1 MSRQSWLLILIFL
14 LSVPIKLLASTQL
27 VWEIDYVPV
36 IQRGIVWLDGGAFPA
51 YGTLSSVA
59 AFNLP
64 FLVWLQLP
72 VMLFTR
78 HIPTVLILTQLLW
91 NFLGTVFVY
100 RLGHEMFRP
109 TIGLIG
115 ATIFTFTDVSIAGS
129 YTAWAQLLLPTFYV
143 IVLYLLYQWR
153 RSGHDRYPAL
163 CLIVTTAAFMTH
175 FSAVLLY
182 GVLIGVGVIVSLPLR
197 WRGLLIGIVASLF
210 MLAPYLAFQVERE
223 FVDLK
228 AFFSRQITISQA
240 VLDQYAYLKPEA
252 QFATTPV
259 SIPDGDDSPLV
270 NLPEDAPISSS
281 RLERAI
287 VWGLSVPQQYVEGMA
302 LMFGTKL
309 GNLRSAILP
318 LYLLNEVLRIGIILL
333 LFGGYLVGMV
343 KFIRYLRIYWRT
355 HDKTTLKD
363 RYDALGTV
371 IVTTEAGSVV
381 FILAFVLILLTG
393 LIITRASP
401 LSQPT
406 YYTGLLGIEF
416 LVIAYALVWLLE
428 KFVQSESTRRL
439 LLIGL
444 VASIAILPALDR
456 FVRVTMHNPEQ
467 FTPFNVWLYSS
478 MEAVTDWIANDWD
491 GGDSLTVAYDILP
504 ELPQFWWVAPWHT
517 IDESYRIGMAYDALL
532 ELNHGLTN
540 LNQSAVGIA
549 ELPDYLIV
557 FDPSLSRYALDS
569 YQVEVFGAI
578 HVLKP
583 QE

>member
-1 MSRQSWLLILIFL
+1 M
-14 LSVPIKLLASTQL
+14 
-27 VWEIDYVPV
+27 PV
-36 IQRGIVWLDGGAFPA
+36 IQRGLVWLDGGAFPA

-72 VMLFTR
+72 VMLFTH
-78 HIPTVLILTQLLW
+78 HIPTILILTQLIW
-91 NFLGTVFVY
+91 NFLGTMFVY
-100 RLGHEMFRP
+100 RLGREMFRP

-163 CLIVTTAAFMTH
+163 CLIVTTATFMTH

-182 GVLIGVGVIVSLPLR
+182 GVIIGVGVIVRLPLR
-197 WRGLLIGIVASLF
+197 WRGLLIGIIVSLL

-228 AFFSRQITISQA
+228 AFFSRQTTIPQA
-240 VLDQYAYLKPEA
+240 VLDQYAYLKPENQVIPTA
-252 QFATTPV
+252 ISTTQANTPPTVNNEPV
-259 SIPDGDDSPLV
+259 Q
-270 NLPEDAPISSS
+270 SS

-287 VWGLSVPQQYVEGMA
+287 TWGLSVPQQYIEGMA

-309 GNLRSAILP
+309 GNLRTYILP
-318 LYLLNEVLRIGIILL
+318 LYLINEALRVGTILL
-333 LFGGYLVGMV
+333 LFGGYITG
-343 KFIRYLRIYWRT
+343 FIRFVRHLRTYWRT

-363 RYDALGTV
+363 RYDSLGTV
-371 IVTTEAGSVV
+371 LVTTEAGSVV

-401 LSQPT
+401 SIQPT
-406 YYTGLLGIEF
+406 YYTGLLGIEL
-416 LVIAYALVWLLE
+416 LVIAYALVRLLE
-428 KFVQSESTRRL
+428 KFIQSKSVGKW

-456 FVRVTMHNPEQ
+456 IVRVTTHNDEP

-478 MEAVTDWIANDWD
+478 IDDATDWIAEDWE

-517 IDESYRIGMAYDALL
+517 IDETYRIGMAYDVLL

-540 LNQSAVGIA
+540 LNESPVGIA

-557 FDPSLSRYALDS
+557 FEHGLSRYELGD
-569 YQVEVFGAI
+569 YEIQTFGAI
-578 HVLKP
+578 YVLKP
-583 QE
+583 KE

>member
-1 MSRQSWLLILIFL
+1 MSRHAWLLIFIFL

-36 IQRGIVWLDGGAFPA
+36 IQRGISWLDGGAFPA
-51 YGTLSSVA
+51 SGTLSSVA

-72 VMLFTR
+72 VMFFTR
-78 HIPTVLILTQLLW
+78 HIPTILILTQLIW

-100 RLGHEMFRP
+100 RLGREMFRP

-182 GVLIGVGVIVSLPLR
+182 GVIIGVGVIVRLPLR
-197 WRGLLIGIVASLF
+197 WRGLLMGIVASLL
-210 MLAPYLAFQVERE
+210 MLSPYLAFQVERE

-228 AFFSRQITISQA
+228 AFFTRQTTIPQA
-240 VLDQYAYLKPEA
+240 VLDRYAYLKPEA
-252 QFATTPV
+252 QFSNTPV
-259 SIPDGDDSPLV
+259 SIPDGDDSPLLNRPDDEPV
-270 NLPEDAPISSS
+270 PPS
-281 RLERAI
+281 RLERALL
-287 VWGLSVPQQYVEGMA
+287 WGLSVPQQYLEGMA
-302 LMFGTKL
+302 LMFGTQL
-309 GNLRSAILP
+309 GNLRTYILP
-318 LYLLNEVLRIGIILL
+318 LYLINEALRIGTILL
-333 LFGGYLVGMV
+333 LCGGYSIGFVRFV
-343 KFIRYLRIYWRT
+343 RHLRTYWRT

-363 RYDALGTV
+363 RYASLGTV
-371 IVTTEAGSVV
+371 LVTTEAGSVM
-381 FILAFVLILLTG
+381 FILVFVLILLTG

-401 LSQPT
+401 STQPT
-406 YYTGLLGIEF
+406 YYTGLLGIEL
-416 LVIAYALVWLLE
+416 LVIAYALTRLLE
-428 KFVQSESTRRL
+428 KFVSSRSVGKW

-456 FVRVTMHNPEQ
+456 VVRVTTHNDEQ

-478 MEAVTDWIANDWD
+478 MEDATDWIADDWD
-491 GGDSLTVAYDILP
+491 DGDSLTVAYDILP

-517 IDESYRIGMAYDALL
+517 IDETYRIGMAYDALL
-532 ELNHGLTN
+532 EINHGLTN
-540 LNQSAVGIA
+540 LNASPVGIA

-557 FDPSLSRYALDS
+557 FEHGLSRYEVDD
-569 YQVEVFGAI
+569 YQVETFGAI

-583 QE
+583 KE